1 MVKVGR
7 SRQTPDQLIR
17 TFACPDHIAEETD
30 MHLAIDHLILDVIS
44 DKRGFGLT
52 RIMEEVD

>member
-1 MVKVGR
+1 
-7 SRQTPDQLIR
+7 LIR
-17 TFACPDHIAEETD
+17 TFACPEQISEETD

>member
-1 MVKVGR
+1 
-7 SRQTPDQLIR
+7 
-17 TFACPDHIAEETD
+17 